1 MPQWFTV
8 LKNLS
13 YTNEDDDIC
22 CSEARKKYL
31 NLFGFY
37 DDSDDT
43 VSFRISSKGR
53 GKGQKIERTEGRSN
67 HSDMNWNLVGLIKDL
82 SCEDL
87 NKIFISHDSI
97 MGMHKLHLNTKI
109 GKMAVLI
116 GDNKVNTIKEI
127 KEQWKECND
136 DLV

>member
-13 YTNEDDDIC
+13 YISEDDDIC

-31 NLFGFY
+31 DLFGLY
-37 DDSDDT
+37 DDSDDS
-43 VSFRISSKGR
+43 VSFSISSKGR
-53 GKGQKIERTEGRSN
+53 GKGQQIDRTEGS
-67 HSDMNWNLVGLIKDL
+67 SSWNLVHLIKDL

-97 MGMHKLHLNTKI
+97 MGMYKLHLNTKI

-116 GDNKVNTIKEI
+116 GDKKVNTIKEI
-127 KEQWKECND
+127 KEQWRECENR
-136 DLV
+136 LM